1 MHAMGGSQ
9 GCSWCCRLRLVI
21 GKHFLSK
28 RVLMHRRGL
37 PRKERESL
45 SLGVFKELGCGTGD
59 RGQLA
64 Q

>member
-1 MHAMGGSQ
+1 
-9 GCSWCCRLRLVI
+9 
-21 GKHFLSK
+21 
-28 RVLMHRRGL
+28 MHRRGL